1 MLYLT
6 DDQPADELTPTSAQG
21 STATDEPALAAAVR
35 SLRALIMAG
44 ERYRL
49 TVAGLLG
56 LGTTET
62 QALSYL
68 AVHGARGQS
77 ELARDLSL
85 TSSAATALVDRLE
98 RHGAA
103 ERARHPSDRR
113 RTLIRLTVH
122 GEELAAAYASADV
135 LAFPSTTETLGLVA
149 LESLASGVPVV
160 GAWAGGIPFAVA
172 DGRTGLLVPPGDAD
186 ALTAGLARL
195 LDDAALRA
203 RMGAA
208 GRAEAEGLGWRAATE
223 FLVAS
228 YEEAV
233 RRHRSR
239 RPAPRH
245 PRG

>member
-1 MLYLT
+1 MLYPT

-103 ERARHPSDRR
+103 ERVRHPTDRR
-113 RTLIRLTVH
+113 RTIIRLTTH
-122 GEELAAAYASADV
+122 GEQL
-135 LAFPSTTETLGLVA
+135 
-149 LESLASGVPVV
+149 
-160 GAWAGGIPFAVA
+160 VA
-172 DGRTGLLVPPGDAD
+172 DGQAPLLASLERVDP
-186 ALTAGLARL
+186 
-195 LDDAALRA
+195 AALPHVADWLDVIAGALHA
-203 RMGAA
+203 R
-208 GRAEAEGLGWRAATE
+208 TT
-223 FLVAS
+223 
-228 YEEAV
+228 
-233 RRHRSR
+233 
-239 RPAPRH
+239 
-245 PRG
+245 

>member
-1 MLYLT
+1 MPYPTEPST
-6 DDQPADELTPTSAQG
+6 DERSPAPGGHGPATP
-21 STATDEPALAAAVR
+21 DEPAMAAAVR

-103 ERARHPSDRR
+103 ERARHPTDRR
-113 RTLIRLTVH
+113 RTTIRLTPR
-122 GEELAAAYASADV
+122 GEQL
-135 LAFPSTTETLGLVA
+135 
-149 LESLASGVPVV
+149 
-160 GAWAGGIPFAVA
+160 VA
-172 DGRTGLLVPPGDAD
+172 DGQRPLFASLNEVDP
-186 ALTAGLARL
+186 
-195 LDDAALRA
+195 AALP
-203 RMGAA
+203 
-208 GRAEAEGLGWRAATE
+208 
-223 FLVAS
+223 LVADWL
-228 YEEAV
+228 EVIAGAL
-233 RRHRSR
+233 HA
-239 RPAPRH
+239 RPS
-245 PRG
+245 